1 MQSLPV
7 DGTDT
12 NTSVDEVERSFPLFT
27 DELQALNNRSEE
39 FLKNGRGGI
48 KNKTLSEKILGNWEK
63 NTLLNNSGAK
73 WAKQ

>member
-12 NTSVDEVERSFPLFT
+12 NTSVDEVERSVPLFP
-27 DELQALNNRSEE
+27 DELQALNNRLEE

-48 KNKTLSEKILGNWEK
+48 ENKRLSEKILGNWEK
-63 NTLLNNSGAK
+63 KILS
-73 WAKQ
+73 

>member
-12 NTSVDEVERSFPLFT
+12 NTSVDEVERSVPLFP
-27 DELQALNNRSEE
+27 DELQALNDRSEE

-48 KNKTLSEKILGNWEK
+48 KNKRLSEKILGNWEK
-63 NTLLNNSGAK
+63 KILS
-73 WAKQ
+73 